1 MRDYKIGELTVSLME
16 NQSDINDGRYQVV
29 HGLMDMIYSCVER
42 PDPFR
47 YCQNMRKA
55 INENNT
61 AAVYEC
67 FFNFE
72 TSLTLAQGKDK
83 NVWAQIFALIT
94 VEDGEN
100 QHDKTTWD
108 LNYLSKKLDRYYAAG
123 LTTGM
128 IEKEVE
134 GFFLTC
140 PRLREAWVTQVELMN
155 VLKLLGRLDFSTAKD
170 VGVPITENST
180 ELKTRSK
187 NSKGN

>member
-61 AAVYEC
+61 AAVYET

-72 TSLTLAQGKDK
+72 ASLTLAQGRDK
-83 NVWAQIFALIT
+83 MVWSQIFALIT
-94 VEDGEN
+94 VEPGEN

-108 LNYLSKKLDRYYAAG
+108 LNYLSKKLDRYYAEG
-123 LTTGM
+123 LTT
-128 IEKEVE
+128 ETVHREVE
-134 GFFLTC
+134 TFFLAC
-140 PRLREAWVTQVELMN
+140 PELQRAWVTQTELLN
-155 VLKLLGRLDFSTAKD
+155 VLNLLSRLDLSTYESQKKQ
-170 VGVPITENST
+170 ST
-180 ELKTRSK
+180 EE
-187 NSKGN
+187 